1 MAEIISSNRIYRCR
15 EPFKIEYIPEVMKR
29 IGWEKSAYIM
39 NKWFSLEAKEML
51 EDEKTATKGYTY
63 DKYDKNYVDKTTFT
77 MEWIKSFKRGND
89 AYDELL
95 SKLSIHKLD
104 GNYSLSKDE
113 EKSLIAT
120 SNELKKV
127 SAFYIKNNQ
136 PKIDSSRIEDI
147 HKDFHFQTVK
157 LDGYYN
163 VKLDDLYGSL
173 GNFSIHLAVLELEII
188 SKSNIPNTNR
198 DVYKVL
204 ITKVGVYMK
213 DTYEFVGRQYLGH
226 WNCSGVGIQPLS
238 AITNTSTI
246 PGYNFKLESST
257 AIGND
262 DFNEYRKENKK
273 GGDMLLF
280 SDVEIIDIEIAI
292 DIEV

>member
-95 SKLSIHKLD
+95 KNLNNNAAKKELSDKTFPNILRNIDKDILNSNIGKDFLYSVESFEPEEIHK
-104 GNYSLSKDE
+104 E
-113 EKSLIAT
+113 
-120 SNELKKV
+120 
-127 SAFYIKNNQ
+127 
-136 PKIDSSRIEDI
+136 
-147 HKDFHFQTVK
+147 HFQRVEISYDS
-157 LDGYYN
+157 LELIINFGN
-163 VKLDDLYGSL
+163 LDDLYGSL
-173 GNFSIHLAVLELEII
+173 GKFSIYATI
-188 SKSNIPNTNR
+188 SK
-198 DVYKVL
+198 YKVQAIKENKYRL
-204 ITKVGVYMK
+204 TITEVMIYMK
-213 DTYEFVGRQYLGH
+213 DTYEFLGRQYLGH
-226 WNCSGVGIQPLS
+226 WNCNKVMIDPLS
-238 AITNTSTI
+238 I
-246 PGYNFKLESST
+246 KLADFATE
-257 AIGND
+257 IGND
-262 DFNEYRKENKK
+262 DFNKYRKENKK

-280 SDVEIIDIEIAI
+280 SDVKKESTNIVVEI
-292 DIEV
+292 